1 MKRVGARDRDG
12 EEGYLEKIDKPKKKN
27 SIITCINDRSLAG
40 KKFTQGNDEQ

>member
-12 EEGYLEKIDKPKKKN
+12 EEGYLEITDKPKKI
-27 SIITCINDRSLAG
+27 SIITCINDRSPAG